1 MNLNQKDFIEGKLL
15 LIKKPIN
22 WTSFQIVNKIRWLI
36 KMKFNLKKIKV
47 GHAGT
52 LDPLA
57 TGLLIICTGKLT
69 KKIIDFQNLNKSYKG
84 TFVIGATTPSFD
96 LETKVSSNVSIDK
109 IENDYL
115 FKTSKKFL
123 GRINQEP
130 PLFSA
135 IKINGKKLYDYARK
149 NENIKIPKR
158 EIIISK
164 FELTKINLP
173 EIDFEIDCSKG
184 TYIRSVANDFGKE
197 IKVGAYLKSLCRTSI
212 GNYNI
217 KNAISIK
224 TFEKFMKN

>member
-197 IKVGAYLKSLCRTSI
+197 INVGAYLKSLCRTSI
-212 GNYNI
+212 GNYNV

-224 TFEKFMKN
+224 TFEKFIKN

>member
-1 MNLNQKDFIEGKLL
+1 MNLNQKDFIDGKLL

-109 IENDYL
+109 IKNDYL

>member
-1 MNLNQKDFIEGKLL
+1 M
-15 LIKKPIN
+15 
-22 WTSFQIVNKIRWLI
+22 
-36 KMKFNLKKIKV
+36 
-47 GHAGT
+47 
-52 LDPLA
+52 
-57 TGLLIICTGKLT
+57 
-69 KKIIDFQNLNKSYKG
+69 
-84 TFVIGATTPSFD
+84 
-96 LETKVSSNVSIDK
+96 
-109 IENDYL
+109 
-115 FKTSKKFL
+115 

-224 TFEKFMKN
+224 TFEKFIKN

>member
-197 IKVGAYLKSLCRTSI
+197 INVGAYLKSLCRTSI

>member
-109 IENDYL
+109 IKNDYL

-224 TFEKFMKN
+224 TFEKFIKN